1 MPRGGRIFK
10 KASEKELKPPRN
22 NPSISKH
29 DAREILQSIE
39 NEDRSVVE
47 FEGSSNFL
55 ESTSDKKP
63 PDELPPNES
72 IKVISLEDGGRNHSI
87 EVESVR

>member
-1 MPRGGRIFK
+1 MFK
-10 KASEKELKPPRN
+10 KVSEKELKLPRH
-22 NPSISKH
+22 NPSILKH

-47 FEGSSNFL
+47 FEGSSNL
-55 ESTSDKKP
+55 IESTSDKKP
-63 PDELPPNES
+63 PEGSPESLANNGS
-72 IKVISLEDGGRNHSI
+72 IKVISLEDGVHNHSI